1 MTTKKIPMRLTKKL
15 RRDPGIQMSLSL
27 VETLANIRMVLDLAK
42 DSIEEQE
49 RLLCAAKVRME
60 QDQPHYSDANFTMRL
75 SYGQVGGYTLAGQ
88 YSGFTTSMR
97 SLIDKVNLYE
107 RDSALTVNPYEEY
120 FLEPEIKQMISD
132 YCDEGKDNANKFP
145 LCFLSNNDITGGN
158 SGSPVIDSNGK
169 LIGLAFDGTWDSLSS
184 DIYFD
189 STLARTISVD
199 IRYIL
204 FMMRKWGHADR
215 LLNEMKVE

>member
-27 VETLANIRMVLDLAK
+27 VETLANIHMVLDLAK

>member
-1 MTTKKIPMRLTKKL
+1 
-15 RRDPGIQMSLSL
+15 MSLSL

>member
-1 MTTKKIPMRLTKKL
+1 
-15 RRDPGIQMSLSL
+15 MSLSL
-27 VETLANIRMVLDLAK
+27 VETLANIHMVLDLSK

-120 FLEPEIKQMISD
+120 FLEPEIKHMISD

>member
-1 MTTKKIPMRLTKKL
+1 
-15 RRDPGIQMSLSL
+15 
-27 VETLANIRMVLDLAK
+27 
-42 DSIEEQE
+42 
-49 RLLCAAKVRME
+49 
-60 QDQPHYSDANFTMRL
+60 
-75 SYGQVGGYTLAGQ
+75 
-88 YSGFTTSMR
+88 MR